1 MYLGKA
7 ITLQLMMTVPMVL
20 NLCLPQNAEASA
32 DEKLKSKA
40 RELARELML
49 IDTHLDTPYEL
60 QKNRLDI
67 SKRNQQGH
75 FDYIRAR
82 QGGLDAV
89 FMAVYV
95 PPEYEAK
102 GGARAFAD
110 KTIDL
115 VTGFAQKWPQKFRM
129 AGSVEEIRTQFGD
142 DRISIVLGLENG
154 APIEGDL
161 ANLKHFHERGVRYIT
176 LCHSQNN
183 HICDSSFDEGPKWHG
198 LSPFGKEVVREMN
211 RLGMM
216 IDVSHASDEAFHQ
229 IIRLSE
235 APVAATHSGCRHFT
249 PGWQR
254 NLSDEMIR
262 LLAEKDGVI
271 QINFGSIFVN
281 AKINA
286 EFANRRAEIRRY
298 IEANNLQGEEK
309 DQYLKQQWKSAQFS
323 KAHLADVAAHID
335 HVVKLVGIEHVGLG
349 SDFDGVTELPEG
361 LEDVSCYPNLIYE
374 LLKKGYRDA
383 DIRSLCAENFL
394 RVWMAVEKAARRSSP
409 AGRRGVL

>member
-1 MYLGKA
+1 MGKA
-7 ITLQLMMTVPMVL
+7 ITLQLMTMVPMVL
-20 NLCLPQNAEASA
+20 NVCLPQNAEASV

-75 FDYIRAR
+75 FDYVRAR

-89 FMAVYV
+89 FMAAYV
-95 PPEYEAK
+95 PPEYEEK

-110 KTIDL
+110 ETIDL
-115 VTGFAQKWPQKFRM
+115 VTGFARKWPSKFVL
-129 AGSVEEIRTQFGD
+129 AGSVEEIRIQFGD
-142 DRISIVLGLENG
+142 DRISIVQGMENG
-154 APIEGDL
+154 SPIEGDL
-161 ANLKHFHERGVRYIT
+161 ANLKHFYERGVRYIT
-176 LCHSQNN
+176 LCHSKNN
-183 HICDSSFDEGPKWHG
+183 HICDSSFDTGPKWHG

-216 IDVSHASDEAFHQ
+216 IDVSHASDDAFHQ

-235 APVAATHSGCRHFT
+235 APVVATHSACRHFT
-249 PGWQR
+249 PGCQR
-254 NLSDEMIR
+254 NMSDEMIR
-262 LLAEKDGVI
+262 LLAEKGGAI
-271 QINFGSIFVN
+271 QMNFGAIFVN
-281 AKINA
+281 TKVNA
-286 EFANRRAEIRRY
+286 EFVKLRREIREHV
-298 IEANNLQGEEK
+298 EANNLQGEEK
-309 DQYLKQQWKSAQFS
+309 DHYAKQRWKNARFS
-323 KAHLADVAAHID
+323 KAHISDMAAHID

-374 LLKKGYRDA
+374 LLARGYSDD
-383 DIRSLCAENFL
+383 DIRSIVAENFL
-394 RVWMAVEKAARRSSP
+394 RVWAEVEKTAAKPRPSP
-409 AGRRGVL
+409 PTN